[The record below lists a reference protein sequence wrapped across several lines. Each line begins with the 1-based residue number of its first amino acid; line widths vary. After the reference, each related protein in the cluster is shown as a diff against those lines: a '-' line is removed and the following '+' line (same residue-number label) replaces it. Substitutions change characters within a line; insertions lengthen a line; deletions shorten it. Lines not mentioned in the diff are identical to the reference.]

1 MTFPEEWGEFPNI
14 LGRTSSSIQKTWDF
28 PWGMFLQKITWD
40 IASQVMGEKA
50 ETLGLVAFETL
61 PWACRFNDWGKT
73 ATVLGTK
80 DIF

>member
-1 MTFPEEWGEFPNI
+1 
-14 LGRTSSSIQKTWDF
+14 
-28 PWGMFLQKITWD
+28 
-40 IASQVMGEKA
+40 MGEKA

-80 DIF
+80 ERQKMTKTLQKI

>member
-1 MTFPEEWGEFPNI
+1 LASSNPQKLGDFGIFP
-14 LGRTSSSIQKTWDF
+14 SI
-28 PWGMFLQKITWD
+28 G
-40 IASQVMGEKA
+40 ASQQVMGEKA

-80 DIF
+80 ERQVTLQKIHGEHL

>member
-1 MTFPEEWGEFPNI
+1 
-14 LGRTSSSIQKTWDF
+14 
-28 PWGMFLQKITWD
+28 
-40 IASQVMGEKA
+40 MGEKA

-80 DIF
+80 ETKTTENNGEHV